1 VRISGVSLYR
11 IASVVARKSNYSIQN
26 VQLEAEPEQH
36 LSVAIISLKIAFLK
50 GTVRCFSRRY
60 GKLSVQCKL
69 EVCIG
74 SDWTFIIR
82 QLPNV

>member
-1 VRISGVSLYR
+1 MYPGNQGIMF
-11 IASVVARKSNYSIQN
+11 A
-26 VQLEAEPEQH
+26 
-36 LSVAIISLKIAFLK
+36 
-50 GTVRCFSRRY
+50 
-60 GKLSVQCKL
+60 L